1 MPPIADILRA
11 AFGAGRLALRDPA
24 GMAFF
29 DMSFEGFWRS
39 FFAYVLVA
47 PPFLILALLR
57 HEGEGHDVGVF
68 ALAKVLSYGASV
80 VVFPVA
86 MIAISLA
93 FNLRAHYVPFI
104 IAYNWSQIVVM
115 GVALPVA
122 LFGAVLA
129 LPPAIELGLSLAVLV
144 WALYYLWFIARVALQ
159 ANAQLAAAVT
169 ALEFALSY
177 FVQSAVESW
186 FMP

>member
-1 MPPIADILRA
+1 MPNIANILRA

-24 GMAFF
+24 GMQFF
-29 DMSFEGFWRS
+29 DLSFEGFWRS

-47 PPFLILALLR
+47 PPFLVMALMR
-57 HEGEGHDVGVF
+57 IEGEGRDLGLF
-68 ALAKVLSYGASV
+68 ALAKGLSYGASV
-80 VVFPVA
+80 IAFPVA
-86 MIAISLA
+86 MIAVARA
-93 FNLRAHYVPFI
+93 FNLKAHYVPFVV
-104 IAYNWSQIVVM
+104 AYNWSQIVVM

-122 LFGAVLA
+122 LLGAVLA
-129 LPPAIELGLSLAVLV
+129 LPTAIELALSLAVLA

-177 FVQSAVESW
+177 FVQSAVESR
-186 FMP
+186 FVP